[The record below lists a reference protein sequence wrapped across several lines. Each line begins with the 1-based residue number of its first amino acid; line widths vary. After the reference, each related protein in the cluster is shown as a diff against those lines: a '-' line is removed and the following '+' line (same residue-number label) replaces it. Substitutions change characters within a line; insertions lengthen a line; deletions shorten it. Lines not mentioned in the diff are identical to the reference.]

1 MDSAVH
7 YDGCIVLFGVAHAAF
22 GGAQKSAQRFF
33 GSVCT
38 ELRLDASIFCA
49 ASTWCS
55 PCSNSADVDRYT
67 AHDFPIRS
75 IFKNGVVVTRPLY

>member
-1 MDSAVH
+1 MDGTLY
-7 YDGCIVLFGVAHAAF
+7 YDGCIVLFGVAHVAF
-22 GGAQKSAQRFF
+22 GGSQKSAQRFF

-38 ELRLDASIFCA
+38 ELRLDARIFCA

-55 PCSNSADVDRYT
+55 PCSNSTDVDRHI

-75 IFKNGVVVTRPLY
+75 VFKNSVVVAGALY